1 MVEDKVIK
9 FLDDLEKRGI
19 EISEDTAFLCND
31 GVVLLLVKAGSSKV
45 DIVVVRKPVK
55 IDYTLG
61 ITDNEVNLW
70 KSAADLM
77 SALGGGENE

>member
-9 FLDDLEKRGI
+9 FLDELKKRGT

-31 GVVLLLVKAGSSKV
+31 GVVLLLVKDGYSKV

-70 KSAADLM
+70 KSADDLITM
-77 SALGGGENE
+77 FGGGDSE